1 MPPQRRLRLLVCL
14 VIAGTVTLLFF
25 TSHLR
30 QTQTPDSRTIQDFYH
45 KTVDAID
52 KAGGGPGHDGSPGT
66 QGSRGTQLDQDG
78 DGDMDADDK
87 ALARKMAERLRAAEQ
102 KAKDSA
108 NAKAP
113 NRPDHPKDLVGVGSS
128 AGGQGASSK
137 SAEEKSPAQETDEEH
152 AAETV
157 LNDMLKRSP
166 VIIFSKTYCPYS
178 KKAKGLLLDKYHI
191 DPAPYVVEL
200 DKHELGPQIQSKL
213 ADITGRRTVPNILV
227 NGKSIGGSD
236 EIAQFDRE
244 KTLVDKIKTFG
255 GKQVEVTER
264 FAEQDQK
271 PLSSPH
277 FLPSRLSPAGCL
289 ADFFDTFSEF
299 NTSAGVLFFDMAAR
313 QTPQDVLLAVAEW
326 ADLAAVAA
334 MMRSNRDTHRL
345 LSHILSSWSPAR
357 EALQPFSF
365 DVLAE
370 LELRA
375 RRIDELFL
383 PDGLMFQVIQSMPS
397 FDTLPPHELDKII
410 AGFKRGCAIVDRL
423 ADCAADSMMRARQKR
438 RRTMDRHAVLQDARK
453 AQIAFIETPGILSTL
468 DHAWL
473 LHLVSCAGMA
483 YANARPEVQG
493 DPDPWV
499 KPFAFKETVMRQ
511 GSMALWALLGAAT
524 DAEAQRGK
532 PTPSTGTQRA
542 FAAFLDWS
550 MQNVTVETNVWE
562 SGGWMRSPARN
573 PTRNPAADEGAAGD
587 AEEQDEDEEAGM
599 LPSLHSTML
608 TSFAEKTG
616 YDMRRTVS
624 EADFLVLSA
633 IRRVK

>member
-1 MPPQRRLRLLVCL
+1 MSHSFFPGSRFVTCVARF
-14 VIAGTVTLLFF
+14 VTLID
-25 TSHLR
+25 R
-30 QTQTPDSRTIQDFYH
+30 DGAPRRT
-45 KTVDAID
+45 APR
-52 KAGGGPGHDGSPGT
+52 A
-66 QGSRGTQLDQDG
+66 RL
-78 DGDMDADDK
+78 
-87 ALARKMAERLRAAEQ
+87 ALLTIK
-102 KAKDSA
+102 
-108 NAKAP
+108 
-113 NRPDHPKDLVGVGSS
+113 V
-128 AGGQGASSK
+128 
-137 SAEEKSPAQETDEEH
+137 
-152 AAETV
+152 
-157 LNDMLKRSP
+157 
-166 VIIFSKTYCPYS
+166 
-178 KKAKGLLLDKYHI
+178 
-191 DPAPYVVEL
+191 PAPQQQARARAIKVVSGHMTCIIPTTSSL
-200 DKHELGPQIQSKL
+200 WLWLHSAWYGTNY
-213 ADITGRRTVPNILV
+213 ITQP
-227 NGKSIGGSD
+227 
-236 EIAQFDRE
+236 
-244 KTLVDKIKTFG
+244 
-255 GKQVEVTER
+255 
-264 FAEQDQK
+264 
-271 PLSSPH
+271 SPH

-289 ADFFDTFSEF
+289 ADFFGFLGHAQVLGVVVAASPSLEHASRHLDTFSEF

-345 LSHILSSWSPAR
+345 LSQYTTSIVKTRLARTRMPLEMPLLHPPMGSILSSWSPAR